1 LQAVLQNK
9 ETYSYQRAWGSND
22 TMAHNHDHHHHHASE
37 IDVAN
42 NSRAFLV
49 GISLNILFVIVEV
62 VVGIINNSMSLLTDA
77 GHNLSDVASLVLSL
91 IAFRL
96 AKKKSTE
103 KFTYGYKKTT
113 ILAALFNAVFLFI
126 AVGILGFESIRR
138 LIHPEMVKGNV
149 IALVAAVG
157 IIINVITALMFFKNR
172 KSDLNI
178 KSAYLHMM
186 SDALVS
192 AGVVAGG
199 ILIVYTGWYWVDP
212 LIGLII
218 MIVILLS
225 TWSLLTDSF
234 HLSVDAVPPGISI
247 NEIRQ
252 LIKDHSG
259 ITDVHHIHIWALST
273 TENALT
279 AHISLNEALSFENK
293 IKLVQDLKHELMHH
307 KIHHSTIE
315 IEVELSNCG
324 EKEC

>member
-1 LQAVLQNK
+1 
-9 ETYSYQRAWGSND
+9 
-22 TMAHNHDHHHHHASE
+22 MAHNHDHHHHHASE

-42 NSRAFLV
+42 NSMAFLV
-49 GISLNILFVIVEV
+49 GISLNALFVIIEV
-62 VVGIINNSMSLLTDA
+62 VVGIFNNSMSLLTDA

-96 AKKKSTE
+96 AKKKSTK

-113 ILAALFNAVFLFI
+113 ILAALFNSVFLFI
-126 AVGILGFESIRR
+126 AVGILGFESIHR

-149 IALVAAVG
+149 IAWVAAAG

-234 HLSVDAVPPGISI
+234 RLSVDAVPPDISI
-247 NEIRQ
+247 QEIKQ
-252 LIKDHSG
+252 LIIDHSG
-259 ITDVHHIHIWALST
+259 ITGVHHIHIWALST

-279 AHISLNEALSFENK
+279 AHISLNESLSFENK

-315 IEVELSNCG
+315 IEAELSNCK

>member
-1 LQAVLQNK
+1 MAQNH
-9 ETYSYQRAWGSND
+9 SH
-22 TMAHNHDHHHHHASE
+22 HNHDHGINPA
-37 IDVAN
+37 DN
-42 NSRAFLV
+42 GTAFIV
-49 GISLNILFVIVEV
+49 GISLNVLFIIVEV
-62 VVGIINNSMSLLTDA
+62 VTGIINNSMSLLTDA

-113 ILAALFNAVFLFI
+113 VLAALFNAVFLLI
-126 AVGILGFESIRR
+126 AIGILGFESVHR
-138 LIHPEMVKGNV
+138 LLNPEVVKGNV
-149 IALVAAVG
+149 IAWVAGVG
-157 IIINVITALMFFKNR
+157 IVINVLTALMFFKNR
-172 KSDLNI
+172 HSDLNI

-212 LIGLII
+212 VIGLVI
-218 MIVILLS
+218 MIVILMG

-234 HLSVDAVPPGISI
+234 RLSADAVPPSI
-247 NEIRQ
+247 DMNQIKE
-252 LIKDHSG
+252 LIINHKN

-279 AHISLNEALSFENK
+279 AHISLNDALSFDEK
-293 IKLVQDLKHELMHH
+293 MDLVQNLKHELMHH

-315 IEVELSNCG
+315 IETELSDC
-324 EKEC
+324 KQKDC

>member
-1 LQAVLQNK
+1 
-9 ETYSYQRAWGSND
+9 
-22 TMAHNHDHHHHHASE
+22 MAHDHNHTHHHHPAPELNSG
-37 IDVAN
+37 DN
-42 NSRAFLV
+42 NTAFII
-49 GISLNILFVIVEV
+49 GISLNALFVIVEV
-62 VVGIINNSMSLLTDA
+62 VTGILNNSMSLLTDA

-113 ILAALFNAVFLFI
+113 VLAALFNAVFLLI
-126 AVGILGFESIRR
+126 AIGILGFESVHR
-138 LIHPEMVKGNV
+138 LLNPEAVKGNI
-149 IALVAAVG
+149 IAWVAGVG
-157 IIINVITALMFFKNR
+157 IIINVVTALMFFKNR
-172 KSDLNI
+172 HGDLNI

-212 LIGLII
+212 VIGLII

-234 HLSVDAVPPGISI
+234 RLSVDAVPPDISI
-247 NEIRQ
+247 QEIKQ
-252 LIKDHSG
+252 LIIDHSG

-279 AHISLNEALSFENK
+279 AHISLNESLSFENK

-315 IEVELSNCG
+315 IEAELSNCK

>member
-1 LQAVLQNK
+1 M
-9 ETYSYQRAWGSND
+9 E
-22 TMAHNHDHHHHHASE
+22 HNHSHHSHNHGHDHGINAADAG
-37 IDVAN
+37 I
-42 NSRAFLV
+42 AFV
-49 GISLNILFVIVEV
+49 IGISLNALFVIVEV
-62 VVGIINNSMSLLTDA
+62 ITGIINNSMSLLTDA

-113 ILAALFNAVFLFI
+113 VLAALFNAVFLLI
-126 AVGILGFESIRR
+126 TIGILGFESVHR
-138 LIHPEMVKGNV
+138 LLKPEAVNGDV
-149 IALVAAVG
+149 IAWVAGVG
-157 IIINVITALMFFKNR
+157 IVINIVTALMFFKNR
-172 KSDLNI
+172 HGDLNI

-199 ILIVYTGWYWVDP
+199 ILIIYTGWYWVDP
-212 LIGLII
+212 VIGLVI
-218 MIVILLS
+218 MIVILIG

-234 HLSVDAVPPGISI
+234 RLSVDAVPPSI
-247 NEIRQ
+247 DMNEIKE
-252 LIKDHSG
+252 LISNQKN

-279 AHISLNEALSFENK
+279 AHISLNDSLSFSEK
-293 IKLVQDLKHELMHH
+293 RDLVQKLKHKLMHH

-315 IEVELSNCG
+315 IETELSDCE
-324 EKEC
+324 EKDC